1 MFHSFSVVDFYDV
14 MILHVRIF
22 VVDFVV
28 KFFLLI
34 FYFSFLFE
42 VFLVLV
48 CLIFEGLYSVV
59 ELFL

>member
-1 MFHSFSVVDFYDV
+1 
-14 MILHVRIF
+14 MILYVWIF
-22 VVDFVV
+22 AVDLVV

-48 CLIFEGLYSVV
+48 CLIFGDLYSAV
-59 ELFL
+59 ELFLYFW

>member
-1 MFHSFSVVDFYDV
+1 MV
-14 MILHVRIF
+14 ILYVRIF

-42 VFLVLV
+42 VSLVLV

-59 ELFL
+59 ELFLYFW